1 MNKQQR
7 LDKIAHEIKTC
18 RRCHTGTSGKPVPG
32 EGNPAAD
39 IVFMGEAPGREEA
52 KTGRPFV
59 GRSGKLLRSMIKEI
73 GLDEKD
79 VFITSPVKYLPD
91 RGTPTKDDIKHGITH
106 TDKQLSV
113 IDPKIIVLLGKTA
126 YYAFFQSSISILK
139 DHGKII
145 ERGDRRY
152 MATIHPAA
160 VLRFP
165 KFREILVSDFQKLK
179 KIIA

>member
-1 MNKQQR
+1 MNKQEL
-7 LDKIAHEIKTC
+7 LDKIAREIEKC
-18 RRCHTGTSGKPVPG
+18 RLCHIGTSGKPVPG
-32 EGNPAAD
+32 EGNPDAD

-73 GLDEKD
+73 GLNEKD
-79 VFITSPVKYLPD
+79 VFITSPVKLLPN

-126 YYAFFQSSISILK
+126 YYAFFQGSMPILK
-139 DHGKII
+139 DHGKIF
-145 ERGDRRY
+145 EKDNRRF

-179 KIIA
+179 KIIG